1 MQKTMIYRLGFI
13 LVCMS
18 LALSACGGSGI
29 PTVSP
34 GNHAPT
40 QPAAKNGY
48 PAAPAAAYPSPAVA
62 VEAGPTTAGYPA
74 PGNAPAAP
82 TAQAPQSGQGGQST
96 QGHLLVMKPDGS
108 SVTLTGAD
116 LQKLTP
122 ADATVGQSDQSGYK
136 LSDVLAAAGV
146 TDYQTVV
153 VIGSG
158 GSVPLT
164 KAQIDT
170 GVILSTVDPAS
181 LQLVGSQLSADQ
193 MVKGVNQIQ
202 AK

>member
-1 MQKTMIYRLGFI
+1 MQKTIAYRLGFI
-13 LVCMS
+13 LIGLS
-18 LALSACGGSGI
+18 LALSACGGSQ
-29 PTVSP
+29 SP
-34 GNHAPT
+34 AANKSGAEAPT
-40 QPAAKNGY
+40 AAAA
-48 PAAPAAAYPSPAVA
+48 AAPAAGYPSPDVA
-62 VEAGPTTAGYPA
+62 VQAQPTSAAYPA
-74 PGNAPAAP
+74 PDSAQTAPTVPAAQDAQGAPAV
-82 TAQAPQSGQGGQST
+82 QGTLQI
-96 QGHLLVMKPDGS
+96 MKPDGS

-122 ADATVGQSDQSGYK
+122 ADVSIGQSDQSGYK
-136 LSDVLAAAGV
+136 LSDVLTAAGV
-146 TDYQTVV
+146 TAYQTVI

-170 GVILSTVDPAS
+170 DVILSTVDPAA

-193 MVKGVNQIQ
+193 MVKGVTQVQ